1 MGGRRDGPDAHRARP
16 GAGTRRPTVPAA
28 VTVSGDR
35 VAEPNETLRVV
46 LSNPT
51 DAEVADGVAI
61 GTIRNDD

>member
-1 MGGRRDGPDAHRARP
+1 
-16 GAGTRRPTVPAA
+16 

>member
-1 MGGRRDGPDAHRARP
+1 VTVRTLIGLAL